1 MVGAVSNLLLKHPGI
16 WRGAELWWRDDCEV
30 WFTDDEVTQL
40 EEAITAS
47 DGQPVD
53 ALGKE
58 DLLLGE
64 LARDLCGCVDCRWT
78 GFRKINYGGS
88 SGPWRFTSARRFRKV
103 RRASEFSA
111 WLMLGMQ
118 QKTHEPV
125 GRTPVA
131 S

>member
-16 WRGAELWWRDDCEV
+16 WRGEELWRRDDCEV

-64 LARDLCGCVDCRWT
+64 LAVRLAAVQQQLEEGRGICVGAWIAGGPVFGRSTTADILGR
-78 GFRKINYGGS
+78 GGS
-88 SGPWRFTSARRFRKV
+88 PRHAGFA
-103 RRASEFSA
+103 EC
-111 WLMLGMQ
+111 G
-118 QKTHEPV
+118 
-125 GRTPVA
+125 GR
-131 S
+131 SNFQRG